1 MRQVINGIYLGHINY
16 SESSVIGRFYTQE
29 FGKQSFV
36 IKGAKSKKSK
46 IIGLLQPLNELEII
60 SNFQESKNLNTSYG
74 VTIVNVRN
82 NIHSD
87 IRKTTIALFLSEILN
102 KSIIEEEANFPLYQF
117 ILSNI
122 NALNKEKFDA
132 NFHIRFLIELSLFM
146 GFYPFQSHHTSNNV
160 FNLEDGI
167 FENENA
173 ASPIHLNKSISAE
186 LSKVLSHGANDET
199 ISKVN
204 RFELLDGLVTYY
216 EIQLGLKSNSFHSH
230 EILKTVFS

>member
-1 MRQVINGIYLGHINY
+1 MRQVIHGIYLGHINY
-16 SESSVIGRFYTQE
+16 SESSVIGRFYTQK

-46 IIGLLQPLNELEII
+46 IIGLLQPLNELEIV
-60 SNFQESKNLNTSYG
+60 SNFQETKNLNTSYG
-74 VTIVNVRN
+74 VTISNVRS

-122 NALNKEKFDA
+122 NALDRDKFDV

-146 GFYPFQSHHTSNNV
+146 GFYPLQSNHVSNNV

-167 FENENA
+167 FENENS
-173 ASPIHLNKSISAE
+173 ASPIHLNKTISLE
-186 LSKVLSHGANDET
+186 LSKVLSYGANENT
-199 ISKVN
+199 ITKEN

-216 EIQLGLKSNSFHSH
+216 EIQLGLKSHAFHSH

>member
-1 MRQVINGIYLGHINY
+1 MRQVIHGIYLGHINY

-29 FGKQSFV
+29 YGKQSFV

-74 VTIVNVRN
+74 VTIANVRN
-82 NIHSD
+82 NIHND

-102 KSIIEEEANFPLYQF
+102 KSIIEEESNFPLYQF
-117 ILSNI
+117 LLSNI
-122 NALNKEKFDA
+122 NALNKNEFDP

-146 GFYPFQSHHTSNNV
+146 GFYPLQSNHASDNV

-173 ASPIHLNKSISAE
+173 ASPIHLNKSLSAS
-186 LSKVLSHGANDET
+186 LSKVLSNGANEST
-199 ISKVN
+199 ITKIN
-204 RFELLDGLVTYY
+204 RYHLLDGIVSYY
-216 EIQLGLKSNSFHSH
+216 EIQLGLKPHSFHSH

>member
-1 MRQVINGIYLGHINY
+1 MRQVIHGIYLGHINY

-29 FGKQSFV
+29 FGKQSFI

-74 VTIVNVRN
+74 VTIANVRN

-122 NALNKEKFDA
+122 NALNNDKFDA

-146 GFYPFQSHHTSNNV
+146 GFYPLQSNHTSNNV

-167 FENENA
+167 FENENV
-173 ASPIHLNKSISAE
+173 ASPIHLNKKISTT
-186 LSKVLSHGANDET
+186 LSNVLSHGTNEKT
-199 ISKVN
+199 ITKEN

-216 EIQLGLKSNSFHSH
+216 EIQLGLKSHAFHSH